1 MTRAEFS
8 KRTKLK
14 AFIAACGLCRGCGNI
29 LRTGNIEF
37 HHDKECTYGGD
48 AKLEN
53 CVVLCRTCHKAITKK
68 QAPVIAKSNRI
79 RAKHLGIKRKSS
91 FQTNKIG
98 KWKKKISGEVVL
110 RAANPLE

>member
-8 KRTKLK
+8 KSTKLK
-14 AFIAACGLCRGCGNI
+14 AFVAARGLCQECGI
-29 LRTGNIEF
+29 QLRSGNVEF

-48 AKLEN
+48 AKLDN
-53 CVVLCRTCHKAITKK
+53 CVPLCKNCHKAITKK

-91 FQTNKIG
+91 FPTNKTG
-98 KWKKKISGEVVL
+98 PFRKRMDGTVER
-110 RAANPLE
+110 RADD